1 MKRASIVVRARAQ
14 RQKVLARAR
23 AVGDVELDLQVAA
36 RRVQRRRHGAATSR
50 CGDDARGATS
60 RLDAVAR
67 ARAMRARARAGDSA
81 DDLERLGGARDAR
94 DARATSR
101 ARRDSKDG
109 FATRSNDVDAL
120 RALAA
125 RARAARG
132 ADAAAMLRRCVDALT
147 EARDD
152 DARYYAALTMH
163 RALATRANRDDASAV
178 AACVEACVMTIEKRA
193 GERGEARG
201 AIRRETVAVAALTVA
216 RARGPDAAAAALGGD
231 DEGAG
236 EIGAAV
242 ARWLA
247 LRAVDAS
254 AEREL
259 AVGDLARL
267 AVILSRARDSR
278 AATAFC
284 ERGGVS
290 SLCALIDVESSPG
303 TMFDCAKAIAGFCAA
318 LSDGSTTARFDVD
331 GVAREL
337 RAILSSASG
346 KMADPLPAVAATA
359 CRRALAC
366 LEKHAATRAGAATA
380 VERQSSYG
388 ALGDCVAADRELDVD
403 DASRSG
409 SEASLHR
416 AQKYDGSF
424 GSQIELSRARSGS
437 LNSSD
442 ASFSSPTKL
451 VPAAS
456 VPEASASAADALFT
470 TPPPLARK
478 RSDSGASPPLKLK
491 SPARARSKRRAV
503 ALRRFL
509 LFLLFLF
516 AVGVVLAFAVR
527 LRARRA

>member
-1 MKRASIVVRARAQ
+1 
-14 RQKVLARAR
+14 
-23 AVGDVELDLQVAA
+23 
-36 RRVQRRRHGAATSR
+36 
-50 CGDDARGATS
+50 
-60 RLDAVAR
+60 
-67 ARAMRARARAGDSA
+67 
-81 DDLERLGGARDAR
+81 
-94 DARATSR
+94 
-101 ARRDSKDG
+101 
-109 FATRSNDVDAL
+109 
-120 RALAA
+120 
-125 RARAARG
+125 
-132 ADAAAMLRRCVDALT
+132 ML
-147 EARDD
+147 
-152 DARYYAALTMH
+152 
-163 RALATRANRDDASAV
+163 
-178 AACVEACVMTIEKRA
+178 
-193 GERGEARG
+193 
-201 AIRRETVAVAALTVA
+201 
-216 RARGPDAAAAALGGD
+216 
-231 DEGAG
+231 
-236 EIGAAV
+236 GAAV

-247 LRAVDAS
+247 LRLVDVD

-290 SLCALIDVESSPG
+290 SLCALIDVESSPPLSAG

-388 ALGDCVAADRELDVD
+388 ALGDCVAAAKELDFA

-409 SEASLHR
+409 SHASLHR

-424 GSQIELSRARSGS
+424 GSQIDLSRTRSES
-437 LNSSD
+437 LNSLD

-451 VPAAS
+451 IPAAS
-456 VPEASASAADALFT
+456 VPEASDTRHRALHHPTAARAKTIRLRHITSAQVQVPGARALEE
-470 TPPPLARK
+470 AR
-478 RSDSGASPPLKLK
+478 RRASPLPPSSS
-491 SPARARSKRRAV
+491 SPSASSSPSPTVSAPIARDFLRSSVHSAVRRPFASPFPRR
-503 ALRRFL
+503 RRFL
-509 LFLLFLF
+509 
-516 AVGVVLAFAVR
+516 
-527 LRARRA
+527 RASTASIRRRVASLELVS

>member
-1 MKRASIVVRARAQ
+1 
-14 RQKVLARAR
+14 
-23 AVGDVELDLQVAA
+23 
-36 RRVQRRRHGAATSR
+36 
-50 CGDDARGATS
+50 
-60 RLDAVAR
+60 
-67 ARAMRARARAGDSA
+67 
-81 DDLERLGGARDAR
+81 
-94 DARATSR
+94 
-101 ARRDSKDG
+101 
-109 FATRSNDVDAL
+109 
-120 RALAA
+120 
-125 RARAARG
+125 
-132 ADAAAMLRRCVDALT
+132 
-147 EARDD
+147 
-152 DARYYAALTMH
+152 
-163 RALATRANRDDASAV
+163 
-178 AACVEACVMTIEKRA
+178 
-193 GERGEARG
+193 
-201 AIRRETVAVAALTVA
+201 
-216 RARGPDAAAAALGGD
+216 
-231 DEGAG
+231 
-236 EIGAAV
+236 
-242 ARWLA
+242 
-247 LRAVDAS
+247 
-254 AEREL
+254 
-259 AVGDLARL
+259 
-267 AVILSRARDSR
+267 
-278 AATAFC
+278 
-284 ERGGVS
+284 
-290 SLCALIDVESSPG
+290 
-303 TMFDCAKAIAGFCAA
+303 
-318 LSDGSTTARFDVD
+318 
-331 GVAREL
+331 L